1 MTGEKQDDIPQVIN
15 LEKPETERL
24 KITGTSI
31 KNGSI
36 LVDIDK
42 DFEGVAI
49 CALYDKDG
57 LLKQVV
63 TETDN
68 TAEKTLTLKMPATK
82 DGYTVKVM
90 NWDSLDKM
98 NPIGKTHS
106 IKVSD
111 IEDLSDGDDSSEEI
125 TSSDEYIDVSELTSY
140 DSNTYR
146 VYNGDGTYES
156 VKAENGKVHNT
167 SKSEVAMA
175 VLEYK
180 FEFTNTSS
188 SKDEYINGY
197 VKVNV
202 NSYTEEKGYG
212 LGNGDY
218 QINQN
223 GWLADR

>member
-1 MTGEKQDDIPQVIN
+1 
-15 LEKPETERL
+15 
-24 KITGTSI
+24 
-31 KNGSI
+31 
-36 LVDIDK
+36 
-42 DFEGVAI
+42 
-49 CALYDKDG
+49 
-57 LLKQVV
+57 
-63 TETDN
+63 
-68 TAEKTLTLKMPATK
+68 MPATK
-82 DGYTVKVM
+82 DGYAVKVM

-167 SKSEVAMA
+167 SKSEVT
-175 VLEYK
+175 VVPEYK

-188 SKDEYINGY
+188 SKDEYING
-197 VKVNV
+197 
-202 NSYTEEKGYG
+202 
-212 LGNGDY
+212 
-218 QINQN
+218 
-223 GWLADR
+223 

>member
-1 MTGEKQDDIPQVIN
+1 
-15 LEKPETERL
+15 
-24 KITGTSI
+24 
-31 KNGSI
+31 
-36 LVDIDK
+36 
-42 DFEGVAI
+42 
-49 CALYDKDG
+49 
-57 LLKQVV
+57 
-63 TETDN
+63 
-68 TAEKTLTLKMPATK
+68 MPATK
-82 DGYTVKVM
+82 DGYAVKVM

-167 SKSEVAMA
+167 SKSEVT
-175 VLEYK
+175 VVPEYK

-197 VKVNV
+197 VKVNA

-218 QINQN
+218 HINEN
-223 GWLADR
+223 GCLPTGDNTIKIDVPDGFYDITVYRKGGA